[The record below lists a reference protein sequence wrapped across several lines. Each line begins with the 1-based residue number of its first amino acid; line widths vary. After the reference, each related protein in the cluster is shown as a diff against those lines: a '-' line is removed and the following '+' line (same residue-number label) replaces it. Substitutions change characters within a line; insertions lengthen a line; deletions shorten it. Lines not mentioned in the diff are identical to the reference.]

1 MELIIDGR
9 RVEAQPGETLL
20 ALVRRLG
27 LDTGELPTRPLAA
40 RMAGETFTLN
50 YVPLREAP
58 GGGSFQARRAVRLLS
73 LIHI

>member
-27 LDTGELPTRPLAA
+27 LDTGAKIEASTSPSQGTDAA
-40 RMAGETFTLN
+40 D
-50 YVPLREAP
+50 P
-58 GGGSFQARRAVRLLS
+58 Q
-73 LIHI
+73 